1 MHSNILFLYRTSP
14 IGVLF
19 LVTSKLLEIE
29 DIGAIAGQLSL
40 YFVTVLL
47 GLFIHGLGTLSL
59 IFFICTKKL
68 PFKMMGKMTQVLAT
82 AFGTSSR

>member
-1 MHSNILFLYRTSP
+1 MCRISP
-14 IGVLF
+14 IGVFF

-29 DIGAIAGQLSL
+29 DIGAVVGQLGL

-47 GLFIHGLGTLSL
+47 GLIIHGCVTLSV
-59 IFFICTKKL
+59 IFFICTREL
-68 PFKMMGKMTQVLAT
+68 PFKLLAKMGQVLAT